1 MVFQKE
7 NFDEK
12 CAALYSA
19 NFINNC
25 NFTFA
30 YDKLNHL
37 YKDDLIKLSSEISI
51 SLTGQFITSKQAAFM
66 NPSVPLNFL
75 PSFNLSIFTFSSI
88 TLSGTIA
95 CNNERKY
102 SIHVALYG
110 CKQSK
115 SFISNVFVKKAGRL
129 KVAELNNIIVL
140 FPQVIQS
147 T

>member
-1 MVFQKE
+1 MVFQKK

-19 NFINNC
+19 II
-25 NFTFA
+25 
-30 YDKLNHL
+30 L
-37 YKDDLIKLSSEISI
+37 LII
-51 SLTGQFITSKQAAFM
+51 G
-66 NPSVPLNFL
+66 
-75 PSFNLSIFTFSSI
+75 
-88 TLSGTIA
+88 

-102 SIHVALYG
+102 SIHVALHG

-115 SFISNVFVKKAGRL
+115 SLISNVFVKKAGCL

>member
-66 NPSVPLNFL
+66 NPSVVTR
-75 PSFNLSIFTFSSI
+75 SDSRATDIFSLWSS
-88 TLSGTIA
+88 

-102 SIHVALYG
+102 SIHVALHG

-115 SFISNVFVKKAGRL
+115 SLISNVFVKKAGCL